1 MRKAAF
7 FILLCWA
14 AFGFFLYLGYSENFD
29 LPQFDLPIEY
39 AYLPMVL
46 RTQKSAIIFGI
57 SGLALGLISYAIIFP
72 SNGTYY
78 TRGPRRDAFRYRS
91 DQWAGDKVSP
101 QLSKSIDSMIKKHG
115 INPSTRFP
123 ETNRVQNGKMGMAI
137 IDGRTVYSRR
147 FSQSPAM
154 LEKRASDFTIEEAW
168 AILRTDFWDTKRRNL
183 KRFNPEIY
191 EQIMYWENHLDEY
204 FIYMNMKL
212 LFNLPY
218 VENDFWV
225 RRRR

>member
-7 FILLCWA
+7 FILICWA

-39 AYLPMVL
+39 AYLPMTL
-46 RTQKSAIIFGI
+46 RTQESAVILFI
-57 SGLALGLISYAIIFP
+57 SGLVLGLISYAIIFP
-72 SNGTYY
+72 SNSAYN
-78 TRGPRRDAFRYRS
+78 TRGVNDEIP
-91 DQWAGDKVSP
+91 P
-101 QLSKSIDSMIKKHG
+101 QLGKSIDSMIRKHG
-115 INPSTRFP
+115 IKTSTHVSQI
-123 ETNRVQNGKMGMAI
+123 NRVQKSKMGVSI
-137 IDGRTVYSRR
+137 IDGVTRYSRR
-147 FSQSPAM
+147 YTPSPAM
-154 LEKRASDFTIEEAW
+154 LEEIAREYTIEEAW

-191 EQIMYWENHLDEY
+191 NQIMYWENHLDEY
-204 FIYMNMKL
+204 FVYMNMKL